1 MEMRKSEQEWAESG
15 KKRKRPGKS
24 STKTAPESR
33 QEAFRRR
40 FLPGGGPGLTL
51 HSEVFRLSR
60 P

>member
-40 FLPGGGPGLTL
+40 FLPW
-51 HSEVFRLSR
+51 RKSR
-60 P
+60 AYITF